1 MSDQKMVKIVYNSCY
16 GGFGLS
22 DAALARYSELSG
34 IDRDSVD
41 MLHCDDWSCRHD
53 PLLVQVVEELGKAA
67 NDTYSD
73 LRIVEVPSGT
83 KYRIDE
89 YDGNET
95 VMTPDNY
102 VWEIAE

>member
-1 MSDQKMVKIVYNSCY
+1 MSDQKMVKIVFNSCY

-22 DAALARYSELSG
+22 DAAVERYSELSG
-34 IDRDSVD
+34 FDSQGWCD
-41 MLHCDDWSCRHD
+41 MLGWSCRHD

-73 LRIVEVPSGT
+73 LRIVELPSGT

-102 VWEIAE
+102 VWTIAE